1 MFPKSLKITEAKNF
15 IVSLGDLAEVP
26 NGGLQKRLAQ
36 AQLHGGAT
44 GIRLRA
50 RRRWGL
56 LGIGP
61 GTELSWIDIHDG

>member
-50 RRRWGL
+50 RRR
-56 LGIGP
+56 
-61 GTELSWIDIHDG
+61 

>member
-1 MFPKSLKITEAKNF
+1 MVIHCTFFVAMFPKSLKITEAKNF

-36 AQLHGGAT
+36 AQLHRGAT

-50 RRRWGL
+50 RRR
-56 LGIGP
+56 
-61 GTELSWIDIHDG
+61 